1 MLSPSFKSDLI
12 NVCAPFYHDDGD
24 VPAAE
29 AVPVCCDADG
39 GISAAAGAVPHRL
52 CGVPLSLPV
61 QRSLSRFPLRCVRR
75 RDVFR
80 GDDDLLRQHW

>member
-29 AVPVCCDADG
+29 AVPDG
-39 GISAAAGAVPHRL
+39 NGAEAV
-52 CGVPLSLPV
+52 
-61 QRSLSRFPLRCVRR
+61 
-75 RDVFR
+75 
-80 GDDDLLRQHW
+80 